1 MFPYIKPKEV
11 YNILSAVWKY
21 LKVSNVV
28 SFSLRQILLLDN
40 MIRITGRVCYF
51 FSLRFIFAGRLV
63 LVFIYTHAQLR
74 ILKFQFSV
82 LEIIE
87 VPTTHVSDMENHDS
101 VAFPN
106 NTFQEYEFK

>member
-1 MFPYIKPKEV
+1 MFFNLNNNLFYE
-11 YNILSAVWKY
+11 
-21 LKVSNVV
+21 
-28 SFSLRQILLLDN
+28 LDN

-87 VPTTHVSDMENHDS
+87 VPTT
-101 VAFPN
+101 
-106 NTFQEYEFK
+106 